1 MGEGVGMRRKIDHRR
16 RIVLPSVVDDWGTR
30 EVEVKVGS
38 NFVLVYPPRLS
49 LQDVLRVLRAEVNH
63 G

>member
-1 MGEGVGMRRKIDHRR
+1 MRRQIDHRR

-38 NFVLVYPPRLS
+38 NFVLVYPPKLS
-49 LQDVLRVLRAEVNH
+49 LQDVLRVLRVEVNH

>member
-1 MGEGVGMRRKIDHRR
+1 MRRQIDHRR